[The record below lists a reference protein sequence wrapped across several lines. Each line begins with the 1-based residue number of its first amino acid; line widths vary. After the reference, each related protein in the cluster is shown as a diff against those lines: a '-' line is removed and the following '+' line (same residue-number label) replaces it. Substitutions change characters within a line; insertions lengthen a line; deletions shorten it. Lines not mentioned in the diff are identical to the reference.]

1 MSKIIFLLGKK
12 GKLKSLSWT
21 QLKGFFFND
30 EGMEDKLRGNREVP
44 WDTGPQAG
52 QPSQTE
58 LIMFSVFISVA
69 ANILLKKVWPM
80 LAIWTNAYFIYS
92 QKSLEPFHFS
102 IDSEIAQK
110 PLDKWVTPQ
119 MVYSVKWGDRAEAMG
134 LWDCHDE
141 CLFVFL
147 MLYWTCLTT
156 QKGY

>member
-1 MSKIIFLLGKK
+1 MRYRPPGWTTKPDWINNVFCFYFCCCQHLTEKK
-12 GKLKSLSWT
+12 
-21 QLKGFFFND
+21 
-30 EGMEDKLRGNREVP
+30 R
-44 WDTGPQAG
+44 
-52 QPSQTE
+52 
-58 LIMFSVFISVA
+58 
-69 ANILLKKVWPM
+69 KVWPM

-147 MLYWTCLTT
+147 MLYWTFLTT
-156 QKGY
+156 QKGGMTITTVSLLDNHTNRSVRPT